1 MNVLSLFSGI
11 GVAEALFKREKINVC
26 VANEKDDRR
35 ADVFKRIYPHVSVLP
50 GDVRDKTVMDEIIRL
65 SIHNGVDT
73 IIATPPCQGMS
84 RAAGRPVPGDSR
96 NDLITIVFDLI
107 RKLNPKHVFIENVKR
122 LFEIQISYGTQSSTV
137 QQLLFQLFGQD
148 YQIETQVIDTK
159 DFGIPQSRVRAII
172 LMTRKGEPEILK
184 MPSPIKNVKTLF
196 DVIGHLPSVDPF
208 VKDVPDEMRQL
219 LFPDFKQKK
228 ENALQISR
236 WHRPPEHI
244 YRQVLTMMHTPTGK
258 TAFENEVFYPKTATG
273 ERVRGY
279 LSTYRRLRWDAPC
292 STVTMDN
299 RKISSQNNVHPGRL
313 ISSADK
319 IPRYSDPRCL
329 TTYELMQVMT
339 LPDGW
344 PVPENI
350 PETFLRSVIGE
361 GIPPQFMIQVLKTA
375 LKS

>member
-11 GVAEALFKREKINVC
+11 GVAEAFFKREKINVC

-35 ADVFKRIYPHVSVLP
+35 ANVFKRIYPHVSVVP
-50 GDVRDKTVMDEIIRL
+50 GDIRDKTVMDEIVRL
-65 SIHNGVDT
+65 SILNGVDT

-96 NDLITIVFDLI
+96 NDLITTVFDLI

-122 LFEIQISYGTQSSTV
+122 LFEIQICYGSQPATV
-137 QQLLFQLFGQD
+137 HQLLFQLFGQN
-148 YQIETQVIDTK
+148 YQIEAQVIDTK
-159 DFGIPQSRVRAII
+159 DFGIPQSRVRAIV
-172 LMTRKGEPEILK
+172 LMTRKEESKVLRI
-184 MPSPIKNVKTLF
+184 PSPTKSVKTLF
-196 DVIGHLPSVDPF
+196 DAIGHLPSLDPF
-208 VKDVPDEMRQL
+208 VKDIPDEMSEL
-219 LFPDFKQKK
+219 LFPDFEEKK
-228 ENALQISR
+228 EIALEISR
-236 WHRPPEHI
+236 WHHPPEHI
-244 YRQVLTMMHTPTGK
+244 YRQVLAMMHTPTGK

-313 ISSADK
+313 ISSDAE
-319 IPRYSDPRCL
+319 ISRYSDPRCL

-339 LPDGW
+339 LPDDW
-344 PVPENI
+344 PVPENT
-350 PETFLRSVIGE
+350 PEAFLRSVIGE
-361 GIPPQFMIQVLKTA
+361 GIPPQFMIQVLKSV